1 MIVLELVDAR
11 VRDLGL
17 SIIDNRSPLEVL
29 DTNGFR
35 LEAERAPRQ
44 MTEFVVKERVDRTG
58 VVDGR
63 LAHVGNRKRRVQP
76 HLDVRMVEHPLEDGV
91 VSVGR
96 DALQVVLEVVDVV
109 VVPHRHALDDR
120 GVDLL
125 RGLSPL
131 LGRVPAEERV
141 EDRRRMA
148 LVLHEFRDFAGL
160 QLHAEE
166 LVYEREAEREVVYLP
181 FVVREHLVLVAVEV
195 GEAADEVPH
204 RLVVR
209 VEDVAAVEVHLDAGL
224 GICRAADVSAD
235 RAARLQHEHPAPR
248 FREPARHRAAPEART
263 GDYSVKFFVRL
274 HCAYYSILWYNVRMA
289 QVPKTSVSLLKDLA
303 SGTESARWA
312 EFVRMYEEPMRSFL
326 AARFPSVEADD
337 VLQETMIALMRVMPG
352 YHYTPDSGGH
362 FRNYLAGILKHKA
375 EDAIRRRE
383 RESGRR
389 ERMRRSA
396 ADAPRDDGIAARER
410 TEEDEWRLA
419 AMNAALEQLLSDES
433 VNARSREVFRH
444 VALLHEPPAE
454 VAAAFGISRANVDTI
469 KRRLV
474 LRLSELV
481 RSMTDDL

>member
-1 MIVLELVDAR
+1 
-11 VRDLGL
+11 
-17 SIIDNRSPLEVL
+17 
-29 DTNGFR
+29 
-35 LEAERAPRQ
+35 
-44 MTEFVVKERVDRTG
+44 
-58 VVDGR
+58 
-63 LAHVGNRKRRVQP
+63 
-76 HLDVRMVEHPLEDGV
+76 
-91 VSVGR
+91 
-96 DALQVVLEVVDVV
+96 
-109 VVPHRHALDDR
+109 
-120 GVDLL
+120 
-125 RGLSPL
+125 
-131 LGRVPAEERV
+131 
-141 EDRRRMA
+141 
-148 LVLHEFRDFAGL
+148 
-160 QLHAEE
+160 
-166 LVYEREAEREVVYLP
+166 
-181 FVVREHLVLVAVEV
+181 
-195 GEAADEVPH
+195 
-204 RLVVR
+204 
-209 VEDVAAVEVHLDAGL
+209 
-224 GICRAADVSAD
+224 
-235 RAARLQHEHPAPR
+235 
-248 FREPARHRAAPEART
+248 
-263 GDYSVKFFVRL
+263 
-274 HCAYYSILWYNVRMA
+274 MA

-303 SGTESARWA
+303 CGTESARWA

-375 EDAIRRRE
+375 EDALRRRE

-410 TEEDEWRLA
+410 AEEDEWRLA

-454 VAAAFGISRANVDTI
+454 VAAAFRISRANVDTI